1 MMTIFS
7 MLTISLSLIFW
18 VVTIILLFK
27 SSKYQKEENIEK
39 LLKEQIRHNN
49 LNEENFYNLN
59 KFLREKS
66 ND

>member
-7 MLTISLSLIFW
+7 ILTISLSLICW

-39 LLKEQIRHNN
+39 LLKEQIRHNK